1 MDNGARARRL
11 TVASALLAVAGVL
24 AAPTPAQLVSAG
36 RPQAQQRPTVPLVD
50 EAGGRWLGPYDL
62 EPAINPDY
70 DPLHPVKD
78 DRNWAE
84 ITHAILLPPASDGS
98 SMVSNRV
105 LLICRRYDTGNLAA
119 PGGDTPVHTF
129 IWDRAQPKSLTTMIV
144 DPDRI
149 DGSDELFC
157 SGHTLTAGGNV
168 LFVGGTNQF
177 DQILYGGT
185 FWGQRLTHLFMN
197 KVEPYWVYEPVGM
210 PPEDSPVP
218 DMQRSRWYPTAIRLA
233 DTSILVT
240 GHGYNP
246 VAVPDSAQT
255 RERCDV
261 DDLAGTV
268 TWRSYNGQSLLNN
281 LVGSGCGITSLADLS
296 VYPRMHQLITGDV
309 FASLSFTEV
318 LHLDACPD
326 PSNPDRWSIVS
337 SAIHPAPD
345 AATVHYID
353 LTPETGPSEQI
364 YTLGGSVENTHT
376 LATNRVLRMD
386 VDLADPAA
394 STWVQAGVPQMNAGR
409 LRLHV
414 VILLD
419 GSLLA
424 VGGCSKDPGTGI
436 EKFVYAPERYAP
448 PGIFAAPDAGWSFLN
463 PHAHERTYHQVSLLL
478 PSGEVLTGGGQGV
491 SVFADGPEGTLV
503 PVPPWYSVEV
513 YQPPYLFKEGRPTI
527 STAPTDIALG
537 ALDVPLGVKLRSAS
551 SGGETRVALV
561 GPGSVTHAMDPSQV
575 YIKLKFAPFTPAADP
590 ESETTIHFEAPPD
603 ANVAPPGWYLLTVVN
618 AEGLPAAAKWVRVGV
633 R

>member
-1 MDNGARARRL
+1 MAKGARARRL
-11 TVASALLAVAGVL
+11 MVVSALLAGAIVP
-24 AAPTPAQLVSAG
+24 AAPTRAQVVSVG
-36 RPQAQQRPTVPLVD
+36 RVQYQQRPTVPLVD

-62 EPAINPDY
+62 EPVINPDF
-70 DPLHPVKD
+70 DPQHPVKD
-78 DRNWAE
+78 NRNWAE
-84 ITHAILLPPASDGS
+84 ITHAILLPPASDS
-98 SMVSNRV
+98 SSLVSNRV
-105 LLICRRYDTGNLAA
+105 LLVCRRYDTGTLAA

-129 IWDRAQPKSLTTMIV
+129 IWDRAQPQALTTLLV

-168 LFVGGTNQF
+168 LFVGGTDQFNQT
-177 DQILYGGT
+177 LYGDT

-197 KVEPYWVYEPVGM
+197 KQEPYWVYQPEGM
-210 PPEDSPVP
+210 PPEQSPVP
-218 DMQRSRWYPTAIRLA
+218 DMQRDRWYPTAIRLA
-233 DTSILVT
+233 DKSILVT

-261 DDLAGTV
+261 DDVAGTV
-268 TWRSYNGQSLLNN
+268 TWRHYDGSALLNN
-281 LVGSGCGITSLADLS
+281 LSGSGCGILALVDLQ
-296 VYPRMHQLITGDV
+296 VYPRMHQLVSGDV
-309 FASLSFTEV
+309 FASLSQTEV
-318 LHLDACPD
+318 LRLNACTD
-326 PSNPDRWSIVS
+326 PANPDRWSIIS
-337 SAIHPAPD
+337 SAVHPAPD

-353 LTPETGPSEQI
+353 LTPATGTTEVI
-364 YTLGGSVENTHT
+364 YTLGGSVEGTHT
-376 LATNRVLRMD
+376 LASNRVLRMD
-386 VDLADPAA
+386 VNLANPDA
-394 STWVQAGVPQMNAGR
+394 STWVQAGVPQLNEGR

-424 VGGCSKDPGTGI
+424 IGGASKDPGTRV
-436 EKFVYAPERYAP
+436 EVFSYSPERFAP
-448 PGIFAAPDAGWSFLN
+448 PGIFAAPDAGWSYVN
-463 PHAHERTYHQVSLLL
+463 AHAHERTYHQVSLLL
-478 PSGEVLTGGGQGV
+478 PSGEVLCGGGQGV

-513 YQPPYLFKEGRPTI
+513 YRPGYLFQKGRPTI
-527 STAPTDIALG
+527 STVPTDIALG
-537 ALDVPLGVKLRSAS
+537 ALDVPLGVKLRSTS
-551 SGGETRVALV
+551 SGGETRVALI

-618 AEGLPAAAKWVRVGV
+618 AEGRPAAAKWVRVGMP
-633 R
+633 